1 MPPLPAPTT
10 MNPKTCLGFLL
21 PFVLTLAASAEV
33 PAQGTE
39 PRPFHLDRVLWDTH
53 KENTLWAAGPG
64 FKMSFGAE
72 GATYIPFLGSDAP
85 HDYPVHFRVSS
96 IRAGGKEL
104 GFDAAARPQKEGERV
119 SFDRGLVREVY
130 ELSPQGVEQ
139 LFVFDQ
145 HAFAGD
151 LVVRLALETELAPG
165 SDAEG
170 LVLSNERGGLRYS
183 SAVTLDARGARAA
196 APTAWKD
203 GEIEI
208 VVPASTLAA
217 AEGALTIDP
226 FITNYIVNGSTSD
239 LFAPDI
245 AWSNVS
251 SIQMVVYELY
261 YSATDSD
268 LLSQALNI
276 NGQSQSLSFVDAST
290 DNCQRPSVAHNGIA
304 GNFFCVYTVGSTTSG
319 TRWVQGNMLDPTGV
333 PGPDVIIDNG
343 FSGERINAVVGGDS
357 YFVGPTYYL
366 VVYEHAINST
376 DHNILARLVSSS
388 GLLQGSGPITI
399 EGTVGTLDREPV
411 ISKTDGG
418 APDSTQ
424 AWTIAWTR
432 STGLFAMDLYGAQVR
447 WSGTV
452 VTPTF
457 PIDTT
462 SAITYSPSVSSPLD
476 DAQRTVLV
484 TYTSTPTLGADPTIV
499 ARTFQG
505 ATQVDSED
513 LIALAGGLTGQM
525 QLQSAVDSDG
535 RDFLVV
541 WTELVGTST
550 TNTDIFGATVTLVG
564 TQLALAGSQM
574 NVINSPAADDQVR
587 ICTTRSS
594 TGTPRRGCVVA
605 HGLGTGTVLGDIYG
619 ARIDASPFTKF
630 CTPGAGPTIACPCGN
645 VPTGAN
651 RGCENSSSSGG
662 GTLDASGNPDTDSVV
677 LAAASL
683 RPNATCVFLQGATS
697 NPAGVAFGDG
707 VRCASGQLLRL
718 SVKTTSAGS
727 ASTFP
732 VAGDPSIQTRC
743 QTLGAPIWAGM
754 TRAYQVYY
762 RDPANFGC
770 AAGTFNITSAL
781 QVQW

>member
-1 MPPLPAPTT
+1 MTS
-10 MNPKTCLGFLL
+10 KICLGFLL
-21 PFVLTLAASAEV
+21 PLVSALVASAEV
-33 PAQGTE
+33 PAQSTE
-39 PRPFHLDRVLWDTH
+39 PRPFHLDRVLWDTR
-53 KENTLWAAGPG
+53 KESTLWAAGPG

-72 GATYIPFLGSDAP
+72 GATYVPFLGSDAP
-85 HDYPVHFRVSS
+85 HNYPVHFRVSS

-139 LFVFDQ
+139 LFVFEQ
-145 HAFAGD
+145 HEFSGD
-151 LVVRLALETELAPG
+151 LVVRLALETELAQG
-165 SDAEG
+165 SDEQG

-183 SAVTLDARGARAA
+183 SAVTLDARGARAP

-226 FITNYIVNGSTSD
+226 FITNYIVNGSGAD
-239 LFAPDI
+239 LVAPDI
-245 AWSNVS
+245 AWGVGASV
-251 SIQMVVYELY
+251 QMAVYELVF
-261 YSATDSD
+261 SATDSD
-268 LLSQALNI
+268 LYARALDV
-276 NGQSQSLSFVDAST
+276 NGQILSTGYVDFSSEA
-290 DNCQRPSVAHNGIA
+290 CRRPSVAHNWLA
-304 GNFFCVYTVGSTTSG
+304 GNFFCVYTAGSTTSG
-319 TRWVQGNMLDPTGV
+319 ARWVQGNILDTSGV
-333 PGPDVIIDNG
+333 PGPDVFIDNVS
-343 FSGERINAVVGGDS
+343 SGERINAVVGGDN
-357 YFVGPTYYL
+357 YFLGPTHYF

-376 DHNILARLVSSS
+376 DHNILGRKIASDGTPL
-388 GLLQGSGPITI
+388 GSGPITI
-399 EGTVGTLDREPV
+399 EGTVGTLDRDPV

-418 APDSTQ
+418 APDTSQ

-432 STGLFAMDLYGAQVR
+432 STGLFAMDIYGAQVS
-447 WSGTV
+447 WNGMV

-457 PIDTT
+457 PIDTS
-462 SAITYSPSVSSPLD
+462 SAITSSPSVSSPLD

-484 TYTSTPTLGADPTIV
+484 TYSSTATLGADPTIV

-505 ATQVDSED
+505 AMQVDSED

-564 TQLALAGSQM
+564 GQLAIAGSQM

-605 HGLGTGTVLGDIYG
+605 HALGTGTILGDIYG
-619 ARIDASPFTKF
+619 ARIDADPFTKF
-630 CTPGAGPTIACPCGN
+630 CTPGAGATIACPCGN
-645 VPTGAN
+645 VPSGAN

-718 SVKTTSAGS
+718 SVKTTSASS

-732 VAGDPSIQTRC
+732 VAGDPSIKTRC
-743 QTLGAPIWAGM
+743 QSLGAPIGIGA

-762 RDPANFGC
+762 RDPASFGC
-770 AAGTFNITSAL
+770 VAPATFNITSAL